1 MVPYHSFDIYG
12 TWEGKESCHMGVQ
25 AAKVG
30 GGGGGQF
37 LWGRFS
43 HLETM
48 LLLQKYWGLSTNA
61 IYS

>member
-12 TWEGKESCHMGVQ
+12 TWEGKENCHMGGHT
-25 AAKVG
+25 AKG
-30 GGGGGQF
+30 GGKF

-48 LLLQKYWGLSTNA
+48 LLVQKYQGLSTNA

>member
-12 TWEGKESCHMGVQ
+12 TWEGKENCHMGGHT
-25 AAKVG
+25 AKG
-30 GGGGGQF
+30 GGGKF

-48 LLLQKYWGLSTNA
+48 LLVQKYRGLSTNA